1 MGQIDVTDAWLY
13 KYMSI
18 VDEAIINEIEKNVNY
33 DYAFSDEFNRKM
45 ERTIRKEKFI
55 PFWNSVSKFGK
66 SVAIFALV
74 IVTSLFAVTMSVE
87 AYRIQFFETV
97 KTIWED
103 SFFYTYF
110 TEEKDIGFQKRE
122 FEYLPD
128 GYYLI
133 EEISDGNFKFLQVN
147 EVANVNEA
155 FYKKY
160 DSYKEV
166 VVEDNKNYDVFE
178 KYTKVDVAFDQGYS
192 GMRCYLNEDESFGGA
207 YFRYT
212 FEYETNDENL
222 VDSSIEVYI
231 TAEPLEKFEGLLPTI
246 EEADEGNV
254 YSIYD
259 NILYYM
265 ENDDNMSLFKTNICT
280 VVFDGSKYSYFC
292 GVIDGEKES
301 YINKYC
307 NVLYNFFQ
315 QMYK

>member
-1 MGQIDVTDAWLY
+1 MYVCSLF
-13 KYMSI
+13 SH
-18 VDEAIINEIEKNVNY
+18 VDEAIINEIEKNVDY

-133 EEISDGNFKFLQVN
+133 EEISDGNINTTIYSN
-147 EVANVNEA
+147 ESGEQIIIDQHLVSDNRQITMDLE
-155 FYKKY
+155 Y
-160 DSYKEV
+160 SEEKEV
-166 VVEDNKNYDVFE
+166 KVKGLPLLIYRYEDGFVSAYYEYQESVFIL
-178 KYTKVDVAFDQGYS
+178 S
-192 GMRCYLNEDESFGGA
+192 
-207 YFRYT
+207 
-212 FEYETNDENL
+212 
-222 VDSSIEVYI
+222 
-231 TAEPLEKFEGLLPTI
+231 
-246 EEADEGNV
+246 ADKI
-254 YSIYD
+254 S
-259 NILYYM
+259 
-265 ENDDNMSLFKTNICT
+265 DD
-280 VVFDGSKYSYFC
+280 
-292 GVIDGEKES
+292 
-301 YINKYC
+301 
-307 NVLYNFFQ
+307 
-315 QMYK
+315 

>member
-18 VDEAIINEIEKNVNY
+18 VDEAIVNEIEKNVDY

-133 EEISDGNFKFLQVN
+133 EEISDGNINTTIYSN
-147 EVANVNEA
+147 ESGEQIIIDQHLVSDNRQITMDLE
-155 FYKKY
+155 Y
-160 DSYKEV
+160 SEEKEV
-166 VVEDNKNYDVFE
+166 EVKGLPLLIYRYEDGFVSAYYEYQESVFILSAD
-178 KYTKVDVAFDQGYS
+178 KISD
-192 GMRCYLNEDESFGGA
+192 DEIIKI
-207 YFRYT
+207 
-212 FEYETNDENL
+212 
-222 VDSSIEVYI
+222 IE
-231 TAEPLEKFEGLLPTI
+231 G
-246 EEADEGNV
+246 
-254 YSIYD
+254 
-259 NILYYM
+259 
-265 ENDDNMSLFKTNICT
+265 
-280 VVFDGSKYSYFC
+280 
-292 GVIDGEKES
+292 
-301 YINKYC
+301 IN
-307 NVLYNFFQ
+307 
-315 QMYK
+315 

>member
-18 VDEAIINEIEKNVNY
+18 VDEAIINEIEKNVDY

-133 EEISDGNFKFLQVN
+133 EE
-147 EVANVNEA
+147 
-155 FYKKY
+155 
-160 DSYKEV
+160 
-166 VVEDNKNYDVFE
+166 
-178 KYTKVDVAFDQGYS
+178 
-192 GMRCYLNEDESFGGA
+192 C
-207 YFRYT
+207 
-212 FEYETNDENL
+212 NL
-222 VDSSIEVYI
+222 TE
-231 TAEPLEKFEGLLPTI
+231 
-246 EEADEGNV
+246 
-254 YSIYD
+254 
-259 NILYYM
+259 
-265 ENDDNMSLFKTNICT
+265 
-280 VVFDGSKYSYFC
+280 
-292 GVIDGEKES
+292 
-301 YINKYC
+301 
-307 NVLYNFFQ
+307 
-315 QMYK
+315 

>member
-18 VDEAIINEIEKNVNY
+18 VDEAIINEIEKNVDY

-122 FEYLPD
+122 FEYLVVR
-128 GYYLI
+128 GMKVIIFGIRKCMYFLYLFI
-133 EEISDGNFKFLQVN
+133 QIQNWLS
-147 EVANVNEA
+147 
-155 FYKKY
+155 
-160 DSYKEV
+160 SY
-166 VVEDNKNYDVFE
+166 
-178 KYTKVDVAFDQGYS
+178 
-192 GMRCYLNEDESFGGA
+192 
-207 YFRYT
+207 
-212 FEYETNDENL
+212 
-222 VDSSIEVYI
+222 
-231 TAEPLEKFEGLLPTI
+231 
-246 EEADEGNV
+246 
-254 YSIYD
+254 
-259 NILYYM
+259 
-265 ENDDNMSLFKTNICT
+265 
-280 VVFDGSKYSYFC
+280 
-292 GVIDGEKES
+292 
-301 YINKYC
+301 
-307 NVLYNFFQ
+307 
-315 QMYK
+315 